1 MQTVQ
6 LSLILSLSL
15 KDSELDGIDVIQ
27 SLVDLCHVPGAFH
40 DETLAFGAFFVLYDR
55 GVIF

>member
-1 MQTVQ
+1 VHTFQ

-27 SLVDLCHVPGAFH
+27 GLVDLCHVPGALH
-40 DETLAFGAFFVLYDR
+40 DETLAFGAFFVLYDC
-55 GVIF
+55 GVII